1 MSIGAYTNLIKLL
14 KDRLDAKQVT
24 LGIKTIQI
32 VAKPER
38 LQQDM
43 MPYLLL
49 TPDSQFITEEYGSS
63 MQNQRKNATIN
74 LLILCEYPINDR
86 DTANALYDEAGGVY
100 TGFLPFV
107 EKLVDALNTTT
118 GGDLNPQLED
128 ATASMGITVQN
139 VEKTDNSMSF
149 EIALSVTGMAFVIN
163 NRQNI

>member
-49 TPDSQFITEEYGSS
+49 IPDSQFITEEYGAS
-63 MQNQRKNATIN
+63 MQNKRKNATMN
-74 LLILCEYPINDR
+74 LLIYCDYPINDR
-86 DTANALYDEAGGVY
+86 DTANALYDENAGVY

-118 GGDLNPQLED
+118 GGVLNPQLED